1 VKVGGKL
8 WALQTCKSWNR
19 TARMLMYSISVPA
32 LRPSRL
38 PCRVL
43 HPPHPPSLPPAQHT
57 PLHPPCAHTHAQSS
71 CAAASVDEV
80 ASLTLTLHSTKVL
93 TEAKQR
99 LCPDSACPSHTAP
112 NSNNSKAE
120 DSYEMQVVPQMTGA
134 ETTGNT
140 IRACNTSVL
149 PQPAGYCC

>member
-1 VKVGGKL
+1 MGVADMQELEQNCANAYVQHK
-8 WALQTCKSWNR
+8 C
-19 TARMLMYSISVPA
+19 
-32 LRPSRL
+32 
-38 PCRVL
+38 PCSATKQASMQSAS
-43 HPPHPPSLPPAQHT
+43 PPPPPSLPPAQHT